1 MAKRDD
7 DFLPFQNRKTLVL
20 NEFDINISTS
30 ELQIPFKLYLG
41 SEKDY
46 EDVRYLYQE
55 FKEKINKSKLINFV
69 DEFKVRDR
77 LIYLGDEFEK

>member
-1 MAKRDD
+1 
-7 DFLPFQNRKTLVL
+7 LVL

-46 EDVRYLYQE
+46 EDARYLYQE
-55 FKEKINKSKLINFV
+55 FKEKLIKIN
-69 DEFKVRDR
+69 
-77 LIYLGDEFEK
+77 